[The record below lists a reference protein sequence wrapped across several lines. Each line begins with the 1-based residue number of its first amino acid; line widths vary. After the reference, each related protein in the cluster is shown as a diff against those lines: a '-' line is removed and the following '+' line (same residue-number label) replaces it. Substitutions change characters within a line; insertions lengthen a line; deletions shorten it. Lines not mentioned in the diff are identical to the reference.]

1 MFCFAP
7 WGYVR
12 KVYATYIYGE
22 GLLYKA
28 GLQITNPIIH
38 TGLFTYLQS
47 GKGLQAEAT
56 VNVIFMC
63 FSLSPGAQPYGKSYL
78 SLGFY
83 FFLLFCSSLYCDNK
97 SGIIV
102 A

>member
-1 MFCFAP
+1 MFCFAL
-7 WGYVR
+7 WSYVK

-38 TGLFTYLQS
+38 TGLFTYLRS
-47 GKGLQAEAT
+47 GKCLQAEAT

-63 FSLSPGAQPYGKSYL
+63 FSLSPGGTALWQVL
-78 SLGFY
+78 FITWI
-83 FFLLFCSSLYCDNK
+83 LLFSPVLQ
-97 SGIIV
+97 
-102 A
+102 

>member
-1 MFCFAP
+1 MLFPCIFLHVLFCP

-38 TGLFTYLQS
+38 TGLFTYLRS
-47 GKGLQAEAT
+47 GKCGAT

-63 FSLSPGAQPYGKSYL
+63 FSFSPGGTALWQVL
-78 SLGFY
+78 FITWI
-83 FFLLFCSSLYCDNK
+83 LLFSL
-97 SGIIV
+97 V
-102 A
+102 LQ